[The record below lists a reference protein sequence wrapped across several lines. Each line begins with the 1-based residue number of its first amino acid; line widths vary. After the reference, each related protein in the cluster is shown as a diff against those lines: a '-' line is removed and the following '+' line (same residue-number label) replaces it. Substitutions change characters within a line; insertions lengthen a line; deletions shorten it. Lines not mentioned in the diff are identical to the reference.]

1 MPRSSSLKPEAQ
13 SAPPKPKGSVERTSE
28 AAVVRSP
35 ELEEQIRRRAYEIY
49 LNRGAQDGHA
59 DDDWFQA
66 EQEVLGITGGG

>member
-1 MPRSSSLKPEAQ
+1 
-13 SAPPKPKGSVERTSE
+13 VERTSE